1 MQIYAVA
8 LYVEALKAARELGI
22 RDRGG
27 FFKDAP
33 DEDFTT
39 AIVDGAFDKLLQVQ
53 LVRKIEG
60 SQFYEVIKSLQK
72 IKSQGLTCSCLAMR
86 VPVLLL
92 P

>member
-1 MQIYAVA
+1 MPSGTAAKAVFTDKALVQIYAVA

-39 AIVDGAFDKLLQVQ
+39 AVIDGAFDKLLQVQ
-53 LVRKIEG
+53 LVRKIDG
-60 SQFYEVIKSLQK
+60 SQFYEV
-72 IKSQGLTCSCLAMR
+72 T
-86 VPVLLL
+86 
-92 P
+92 